1 MKHKSK
7 NITRTL
13 VQWGV
18 TAALSSPFAMVN
30 AATIDFGSRDI
41 KAQWTNT
48 LKYSAAWRLNDV
60 DETVSGTGFNPNLD
74 GGDHNFD
81 TGLISNRVD
90 ILTEFDFRYKR
101 KMGFR
106 ISATGWYDKVYNES
120 TDSDL
125 TIPNALGVAN
135 NQFPDA
141 TRDLHGRDVEIMD
154 AFVFGSTK
162 IGGVNVSAKIGQF
175 AQLYGESLFFGANGV
190 ANAQASP
197 DIIKLLSVPG
207 SQVKEILRPVQQMDV
222 KLRINS
228 QLTVGGYYMFE
239 WEPARLPGTGSYF
252 SFADHP
258 GAGGNVVFFPDIYT
272 NTAAPIVMTRNEDI
286 KPSDS
291 GQFGLQAKYKYGDTE
306 IGLYYTNHHDKF
318 PQFYFH
324 PEPLAGTTP
333 STYSLV
339 YAEDIET
346 YGLSVSTLVGETNV
360 AAEFSYR
367 DNTPLMANGNVNITP
382 NGVGDGGDNALYPV
396 GSSFHLNISAIRLF
410 NASALWDGAT
420 FLGEAIYNRVDSIDK
435 NADQLDPNA
444 TRSHSAFRVLFTP
457 EYFQVFAGVD
467 LQVPISIGYGLSGH
481 SSVLPVG
488 AAPAKG
494 TGDISIGANLDFA
507 KVWQAGISYTQYIGD
522 AGAVLT
528 PTASLSYDQLHKDR
542 DFISFNVK
550 RTF

>member
-13 VQWGV
+13 VQLSV
-18 TAALSSPFAMVN
+18 AAALSSPLAIVN
-30 AATIDFGSRDI
+30 AATIDFGNRDI

-106 ISATGWYDKVYNES
+106 ISATGWYDKVYNEN

-154 AFVFGSTK
+154 AFLFGSTK
-162 IGGVNVSAKIGQF
+162 VGGVNVSAKIGQF

-197 DIIKLLSVPG
+197 DIIKALSVPG
-207 SQVKEILRPVQQMDV
+207 SQVKEILRPVKQIDMKV
-222 KLRINS
+222 RINS
-228 QLTVGGYYMFE
+228 QVTVGGYYMFE

-272 NTAAPIVMTRNEDI
+272 NTAAPIVMTRNADI

-367 DNTPLMANGNVNITP
+367 DNTPFMAPGNVNITP
-382 NGVGDGGDNALYPV
+382 NGVGDGSDNALYPV

-444 TRSHSAFRVLFTP
+444 TRDHSAFRVLFTP

-528 PTASLSYDQLHKDR
+528 PTATLSYDQLHKDR

>member
-7 NITRTL
+7 NITKTL
-13 VQWGV
+13 LQLSVS
-18 TAALSSPFAMVN
+18 AALSSPLVMVN
-30 AATIDFGSRDI
+30 AASIDFGSRDI
-41 KAQWTNT
+41 NAQWTNT
-48 LKYSAAWRLNDV
+48 VKYSAAWRLDDV
-60 DETVSGTGFNPNLD
+60 DETVSGTNFNPNLD

-106 ISATGWYDKVYNES
+106 ISATGWYDTIYNDD

-125 TIPNALGVAN
+125 MIPNVLGVPN

-197 DIIKLLSVPG
+197 DIIKALAVPG
-207 SQVKEILRPVQQMDV
+207 SQVKEILRPVQQIDMKV
-222 KLRINS
+222 RVNS
-228 QLTVGGYYMFE
+228 NVTVGGYYMFE

-252 SFADHP
+252 AFADFP
-258 GAGGNVVFFPDIYT
+258 GAGGNVVFFPDIYGGT
-272 NTAAPIVMTRNEDI
+272 PAPIVMTRNKDI
-286 KPSDS
+286 EPSDS
-291 GQFGLQAKYKYGDTE
+291 GQFGLQLKYKYDDTE
-306 IGLYYTNHHDKF
+306 IGLYATNHHDKF

-324 PEPLAGTTP
+324 ANPIGGSTP
-333 STYSLV
+333 STMSLV

-367 DNTPLMANGNVNITP
+367 DNTPFMAVGNVNIDP
-382 NGVGDGGDNALYPV
+382 NRLGDGGDNALYPV

-410 NASALWDGAT
+410 NANLLWDGAT

-435 NADQLDPNA
+435 NEDALDPNA

-467 LQVPISIGYGLSGH
+467 LQVPISLGYGLSGR

-488 AAPAKG
+488 AAPPKG
-494 TGDISIGANLDFA
+494 VGDLSISANLDFA

-522 AGAVLT
+522 AGAVLN
-528 PTASLSYDQLHKDR
+528 PAGELAYDQLHKDR

>member
-7 NITRTL
+7 NITRIL
-13 VQWGV
+13 VQLSV
-18 TAALSSPFAMVN
+18 AAALSSPLAIVN

-106 ISATGWYDKVYNES
+106 ISATGWYDKVYNEN

-207 SQVKEILRPVQQMDV
+207 SQVKEILRPVQQIDM
-222 KLRINS
+222 KFRINS

-306 IGLYYTNHHDKF
+306 IGLYFTNHHDKF

-324 PEPLAGTTP
+324 PEPLAGSTP

-444 TRSHSAFRVLFTP
+444 TRDHSAFRVLFTP

>member
-7 NITRTL
+7 NITRIL
-13 VQWGV
+13 VQLSV
-18 TAALSSPFAMVN
+18 AAALSSPLAIVN
-30 AATIDFGSRDI
+30 AATIDFGNRDI

-106 ISATGWYDKVYNES
+106 ISATGWYDKVYNEN

-207 SQVKEILRPVQQMDV
+207 SQVKEILRPVQQIDM
-222 KLRINS
+222 KFRINS

-306 IGLYYTNHHDKF
+306 IGLYFTNHHDKF

-324 PEPLAGTTP
+324 PEPLAGSTP

-444 TRSHSAFRVLFTP
+444 TRDHSAFRVLFTP

>member
-1 MKHKSK
+1 MKHKCK

-13 VQWGV
+13 LQVSIS
-18 TAALSSPFAMVN
+18 AALSSPFIIAN
-30 AATIDFGSRDI
+30 AAKIDFGSRDI
-41 KAQWTNT
+41 DARWSNT
-48 LKYSAAWRLNDV
+48 LKYSAAFRLHDV
-60 DETVSGTGFNPNLD
+60 DETVSGTNFNPNLD

-81 TGLISNRVD
+81 KGLISNRVD

-101 KMGFR
+101 KIGFR
-106 ISATGWYDKVYNES
+106 ISATGWYDTIYNDD

-141 TRDLHGRDVEIMD
+141 TRDLHGRDAEIMD

-162 IGGVNVSAKIGQF
+162 IGSMGVSAKIGQF

-197 DIIKLLSVPG
+197 DIIKALSVPG
-207 SQVKEILRPVQQMDV
+207 SLVKEILRPVQQIDMKV
-222 KLRINS
+222 RINS

-258 GAGGNVVFFPDIYT
+258 GAGGNVVFFPDIYGGSP
-272 NTAAPIVMTRNEDI
+272 APIVMTRNADI
-286 KPSDS
+286 EPSDS
-291 GQFGLQAKYKYGDTE
+291 GQFGLQLKYKYDDTE
-306 IGLYYTNHHDKF
+306 IGLYVTNHHDKF

-324 PEPLAGTTP
+324 ANEIGGSTP

-367 DNTPLMANGNVNITP
+367 DNTPLMAVGNVNIDP
-382 NGVGDGGDNALYPV
+382 NRLGDGGDNALYPV

-410 NASALWDGAT
+410 NASPLWDGAT

-444 TRSHSAFRVLFTP
+444 TRDHSAFRVLFTP

-467 LQVPISIGYGLSGH
+467 LQVPISLGYGLSGR
-481 SSVLPVG
+481 SSVLPAG
-488 AAPAKG
+488 AAPPKG
-494 TGDISIGANLDFA
+494 TGDISVAANLDFA

-522 AGAVLT
+522 AGGVLN
-528 PTASLSYDQLHKDR
+528 PVGQLSYDQFHKDR